1 MLRILESIPPGLL
14 KAPTDKL
21 ADILGGPTLLHLPGS
36 GRGTLFVSTLLHGN
50 ETTGWNALRQM
61 LLEFEGTQL
70 PRPLSIFI
78 GNVKAAKTRHRHLDG
93 QPDFNRIWSS
103 KSGAESGPG
112 TGLEEAMAAQVL
124 TAIEAIEPIICLD
137 IHNTSGENPVYGC
150 IHRLDDESL
159 PLARAFST
167 TQVYVDQPDS
177 MLGVAC
183 SKLAPTLTLE
193 CGISGRREVT
203 NRTAQFIRACLEHER
218 PLQMMPLSAQH
229 QLLRPV
235 ARVRIPEQISFSFDD
250 QQPCDEVD
258 LCFKSGLDGHN
269 FSTLPA
275 GTSIGRIR
283 PGVKVRLNV
292 EDDSGGDL
300 YEHYFRTDTQDL
312 VTASP
317 LIPSLL
323 TVNSR
328 IIRQDCLCYLMEP
341 MSFPEVH

>member
-1 MLRILESIPPGLL
+1 MLQVLESIPPGLL
-14 KAPTDKL
+14 EAPPEKL
-21 ADILGGPTLLHLPGS
+21 ADVLGGPTLLHLS
-36 GRGTLFVSTLLHGN
+36 GRGQGTLFVSTLLHGN
-50 ETTGWNALRQM
+50 ETTGWNALRQL
-61 LLEFEGTQL
+61 LLEFEGAQL

-78 GNVKAAKTRHRHLDG
+78 GNVKAAKTRHRRLDG

-103 KSGAESGPG
+103 KSGP
-112 TGLEEAMAAQVL
+112 EEAMAAKVL
-124 TAIEAIEPIICLD
+124 KAIEAIGPIACLD

-167 TQVYVDQPDS
+167 TQVYVEQPDS

-183 SKLAPTLTLE
+183 SKFAPTLTLE
-193 CGISGRREVT
+193 CGISGRQEVT
-203 NRTAQFIRACLEHER
+203 DRTAQFIRACLEQEW

-235 ARVRIPEQISFSFDD
+235 ATVRIPEQISFSFDD
-250 QQPCDEVD
+250 QQACDEVD

-269 FSTLPA
+269 FATLPA
-275 GTSIGRIR
+275 GTLIGCIR
-283 PGVKVRLNV
+283 PGVEVHLNV
-292 EDDSGGDL
+292 EDASGEDL
-300 YEHYFRTDTQDL
+300 YGHYFRTEADDL

-341 MSFPEVH
+341 MSCPGAH